1 MSREELDKIMG
12 NKDREIM
19 EAKEERDRKVRKIR
33 DEYEDIVKNKEQQ
46 YIRDM
51 EDIKNKYRE
60 KENRNQQ

>member
-1 MSREELDKIMG
+1 MG

-19 EAKEERDRKVRKIR
+19 EVKEERDRKVRKIR

-46 YIRDM
+46 CIRDM